1 MKPRGNALALSLLF
15 CAGIAAVGSPQV
27 SAQQGTTANST
38 IRPADNGSAEAVF
51 KIAASKV
58 VFLITRKANDIHA
71 RASGIILTPDG
82 YIATNFHAVQGAD
95 SVEIRYFP
103 DPQDSETYQSF
114 NGAKLLYANPD
125 RDVAVLKVNGKALP
139 FFDCEAT
146 TSSAPRIG
154 EAVFAIGNPKG
165 LNNTISEGI
174 VSALRSANGENVIQ
188 HTAAISPGSSG
199 GALLDSGGVLLGMN
213 SWQVAN
219 GQNLNFAI
227 SAESLVE
234 GLAAARLTTIAL
246 SFPPDP
252 LDDARPAEGAWGAS
266 QAAVDALRALARTIK
281 ECPETVDLES
291 RWGKGSGEI
300 SRLYFG
306 APKNVVW
313 DVTPSESAR
322 SPYLGYVEFSVSHYF
337 WVPKENQDKFD
348 RKYPGLYADSLG
360 MPDLKFRYE
369 FDVGPSG
376 LELTRVLARQATKT
390 EWEDSIK
397 RNTCWDSAARR
408 EVNR

>member
-1 MKPRGNALALSLLF
+1 VRPKSKALILGLLV
-15 CAGIAAVGSPQV
+15 CVLIPAVASTPV
-27 SAQQGTTANST
+27 RAQQGTTANST
-38 IRPADNGSAEAVF
+38 IRPADRGSAEAVF
-51 KIAASKV
+51 KMAASKV
-58 VFLITRKANDIHA
+58 VFLITHKANDIHA

-125 RDVAVLKVNGKALP
+125 RDVAVLKVNGKALQ
-139 FFDCEAT
+139 FFDCQAA
-146 TSSAPRIG
+146 TSSTPRIG

-227 SAESLVE
+227 SAEYLAE
-234 GLAAARLTTIAL
+234 GLVAARRSTTAL
-246 SFPPDP
+246 NFPPDAS
-252 LDDARPAEGAWGAS
+252 DEARPAEGAWGAS

-313 DVTPSESAR
+313 DIARSESAR
-322 SPYLGYVEFSVSHYF
+322 SPYMGYIEFSVAHYF
-337 WVPKENQDKFD
+337 WVPKESQDKFE
-348 RKYPGLYADSLG
+348 RKYPGLYADFLG
-360 MPDLKFRYE
+360 MPDIKFRYE

-376 LELTRVLARQATKT
+376 LELTKALDRQANKT
-390 EWEDSIK
+390 EWVDSIK
-397 RNTCWDSAARR
+397 KATCWDAAARR
-408 EVNR
+408 DVSR